1 MTMVKICGIRQAEHA
16 AIAAEAGA
24 DYVGLVFVPGQRR
37 RVSLETAQAIG
48 AATATRGA
56 GAPRLVGLFAD
67 QPLEEVAATVTAA
80 GLDLAQ
86 LCGQESL
93 EYCNRLQD
101 DAGVGIIK
109 VFHVTGD
116 AAEDS
121 QETETPD
128 WASDVETFRAAG
140 HLITLDRMVDGL
152 QGGTG
157 QTFDWSVAERLARQG
172 QDFILAG
179 GLTPANVAR
188 AVSTVRPW
196 GVDVSSGVE
205 TDGVKDPEKIRAFV
219 RNARNASPAS

>member
-1 MTMVKICGIRQAEHA
+1 MTLVKICGVRQTEHA

-24 DYVGLVFVPGQRR
+24 DYVGLVFVPEQRR

-48 AATATRGA
+48 AAMANRGA

-67 QPLEEVAATVTAA
+67 QPLEEVAAVVATA
-80 GLDLAQ
+80 GLHLAQ

-93 EYCNRLQD
+93 EYCNRLAD

-116 AAEDS
+116 AAEHS
-121 QETETPD
+121 PEPD
-128 WASDVETFRAAG
+128 WAGDIQGFRQAG
-140 HLITLDRMVDGL
+140 HLITLDRLVDGL
-152 QGGTG
+152 RGGTG

-172 QDFILAG
+172 QEFILAG

-188 AVSTVRPW
+188 SVSTVRPW

-205 TDGVKDPEKIRAFV
+205 TDGAQDPEKIRAFV
-219 RNARNASPAS
+219 RNAKNASPAS